1 MIVDILTILF
11 GVITYG
17 LQKALVG
24 IITVFISGQ
33 VINKTVLLGSQ
44 SAKNV
49 MIISSKWDEVRD
61 YLMNTMS
68 RGVTISLWKRWLY
81 PTGTSCCNVCDFS
94 KRYPLV
100 EQEINRID
108 PAAFMVVSDVN
119 EIHGSGFIF

>member
-61 YLMNTMS
+61 YLMNIDEPWS
-68 RGVTISLWKRWLY
+68 NDYFRKR
-81 PTGTSCCNVCDFS
+81 
-94 KRYPLV
+94 
-100 EQEINRID
+100 
-108 PAAFMVVSDVN
+108 
-119 EIHGSGFIF
+119 